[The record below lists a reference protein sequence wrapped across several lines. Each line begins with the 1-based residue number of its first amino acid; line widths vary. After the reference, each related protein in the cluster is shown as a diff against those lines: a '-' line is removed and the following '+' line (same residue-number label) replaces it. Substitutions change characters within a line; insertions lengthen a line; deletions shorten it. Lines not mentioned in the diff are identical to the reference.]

1 MDTFSIVIPVFN
13 EAKNLKILVPEIFKK
28 LKKKKFELIIVDDNS
43 NDETSKILEKF
54 KKKNFRHLI
63 RKSKRDLSKSCIL
76 GFKKARYKNILVMDG
91 DLQHKPSDIKNG
103 SGELLDLHW
112 ISLKEALKLDLPI
125 ITYEIVKCI
134 EERLQY
140 PDTRR
145 YTRPVPF
152 YRFEHGK
159 FVISKLRAS

>member
-54 KKKNFRHLI
+54 KKKIFRHLI

-76 GFKKARYKNILVMDG
+76 GFKKAR
-91 DLQHKPSDIKNG
+91 
-103 SGELLDLHW
+103 
-112 ISLKEALKLDLPI
+112 
-125 ITYEIVKCI
+125 
-134 EERLQY
+134 
-140 PDTRR
+140 
-145 YTRPVPF
+145 
-152 YRFEHGK
+152 
-159 FVISKLRAS
+159 